1 MSEIK
6 KKLEALLALQDEY
19 IQLVEE
25 ENPDCSEPLSY
36 YTELLEEL
44 KISVKKNSMK
54 YARTIIQNEYFQHCL
69 AAPNGTNI
77 YLYFFSL
84 FNRIDLCYFFRC
96 SVTLLANFGF
106 CSNDV

>member
-25 ENPDCSEPLSY
+25 ENPDCSEPLNY
-36 YTELLEEL
+36 YAELLEEL
-44 KISVKKNSMK
+44 KTSVKKNSMK

-77 YLYFFSL
+77 LIVLL
-84 FNRIDLCYFFRC
+84 F
-96 SVTLLANFGF
+96 LL
-106 CSNDV
+106 D